1 MTEACDAVAILHE
14 KNRTNPDWVNRG
26 LYRLLY
32 NPSLY
37 VMAYERLKSK
47 PGNMTPG
54 ADGQTLDGFS
64 LEAIEATI
72 ALMRTEQYR
81 PTPVRRTYIP
91 KASGK
96 WRPLGVPSPRDKIVQ
111 ECVRLIL
118 ESIYEPMFH
127 DQSHGFR
134 PGRSC
139 HTALE
144 SLRRNWVGTKWVL
157 KIDISECFERVDHF
171 RLLDILREKIAD
183 DRFINLIRKFLTAG
197 YLENWAYYR
206 TYSGTPQGSVISPI
220 LTNVYLSKL
229 DGKLGA
235 LCEQYSQ
242 GERRKQNS
250 QRIALM
256 KARKHVLE
264 QGEADPSCRA
274 TLQRDLR
281 MLNEQILRTPAAAYY
296 DPAYA
301 RVKFLRYADDVA
313 VGIIGPK
320 TLAEHLQE
328 EIAAFLWEELRLELN
343 REKTQVIHLP
353 TEKARFLGYE
363 FKAASSRLRRRNLRH
378 TGSPHNV
385 VQTIRTNTGNM
396 KLLVPLRDLSK
407 KLTKYMAKGKPAPLS
422 GLVNQPIEHIIDHY
436 NGVMR
441 GWYTYYQLAENVG
454 RLNYARYVLQY
465 SLAKTLARKE
475 RLTVAKVFRKYG
487 KHITFTKPNGRVVCF
502 FNTPLIQVKKA
513 KTKEEVDAVPNWGPR
528 RTQTRLLDSC
538 AICGNPERVE
548 MHHVRHI
555 RKRGEKVRG
564 FSLYLAALNRKQLP
578 VCHGCHRD
586 IHRGKYDGESLASIR
601 ERLQSSTAVA

>member
-301 RVKFLRYADDVA
+301 RVKFLRYAD
-313 VGIIGPK
+313 GMP
-320 TLAEHLQE
+320 
-328 EIAAFLWEELRLELN
+328 
-343 REKTQVIHLP
+343 
-353 TEKARFLGYE
+353 
-363 FKAASSRLRRRNLRH
+363 
-378 TGSPHNV
+378 
-385 VQTIRTNTGNM
+385 VQ
-396 KLLVPLRDLSK
+396 
-407 KLTKYMAKGKPAPLS
+407 A
-422 GLVNQPIEHIIDHY
+422 
-436 NGVMR
+436 
-441 GWYTYYQLAENVG
+441 
-454 RLNYARYVLQY
+454 
-465 SLAKTLARKE
+465 
-475 RLTVAKVFRKYG
+475 
-487 KHITFTKPNGRVVCF
+487 
-502 FNTPLIQVKKA
+502 
-513 KTKEEVDAVPNWGPR
+513 
-528 RTQTRLLDSC
+528 
-538 AICGNPERVE
+538 
-548 MHHVRHI
+548 
-555 RKRGEKVRG
+555 
-564 FSLYLAALNRKQLP
+564 
-578 VCHGCHRD
+578 
-586 IHRGKYDGESLASIR
+586 
-601 ERLQSSTAVA
+601 

>member
-1 MTEACDAVAILHE
+1 M
-14 KNRTNPDWVNRG
+14 
-26 LYRLLY
+26 
-32 NPSLY
+32 
-37 VMAYERLKSK
+37 
-47 PGNMTPG
+47 
-54 ADGQTLDGFS
+54 
-64 LEAIEATI
+64 
-72 ALMRTEQYR
+72 
-81 PTPVRRTYIP
+81 
-91 KASGK
+91 
-96 WRPLGVPSPRDKIVQ
+96 
-111 ECVRLIL
+111 
-118 ESIYEPMFH
+118 
-127 DQSHGFR
+127 
-134 PGRSC
+134 
-139 HTALE
+139 
-144 SLRRNWVGTKWVL
+144 
-157 KIDISECFERVDHF
+157 
-171 RLLDILREKIAD
+171 
-183 DRFINLIRKFLTAG
+183 
-197 YLENWAYYR
+197 
-206 TYSGTPQGSVISPI
+206 
-220 LTNVYLSKL
+220 YLSKL
-229 DGKLGA
+229 DGKLEA
-235 LCEQYSQ
+235 LSEQYSQ

-256 KARKHVLE
+256 KARKYVLE
-264 QGEADPSCRA
+264 QGEANPSCRA

-281 MLNEQILRTPAAAYY
+281 MLNQQILRTPAAAYY

-320 TLAEHLQE
+320 MLAEHLQE
-328 EIAAFLWEELRLELN
+328 EIATFLWEELRLEIN

-363 FKAASSRLRRRNLRH
+363 FKAASSRLRRRNLRR

-385 VQTIRTNTGNM
+385 VQTTRTNTGNI

-441 GWYTYYQLAENVG
+441 GWYNYYQLAENVG

-487 KHITFTKPNGRVVCF
+487 KHITFTKPNGRVICF
-502 FNTPLIQVKKA
+502 FNAPLIQVKKA

-564 FSLYLAALNRKQLP
+564 FRLYLAALNRKQLP
-578 VCHGCHRD
+578 VCQGCHRD